1 MISSSPPEHVVT
13 MTESN
18 LERALSAFTARS
30 SRRDAEIDRERFAAL
45 TRSVVEQID
54 AIGAE
59 RLGIIQ
65 RVKRTLDD
73 PAPVAP
79 SWVLGRQPRLS
90 KTEFEILER
99 RLQVLDRYV
108 LELRKIVAALSGL
121 DAMVPL

>member
-1 MISSSPPEHVVT
+1 MTSSFVPERAVAT
-13 MTESN
+13 AESI

-30 SRRDAEIDRERFAAL
+30 SRRDAEVDRERFAAL
-45 TRSVVEQID
+45 TRSIVEQID

-65 RVKRTLDD
+65 RVRRTLDD

-90 KTEFEILER
+90 KTEFEILEN
-99 RLQVLDRYV
+99 RLHVLDRYV
-108 LELRKIVAALSGL
+108 VELRKIVAALSDL
-121 DAMVPL
+121 DAAAPS